1 MKCWDRK
8 LGDDTYYSKENFKI
22 IFDFNVNDNNNK
34 LPIVFG
40 ILDNINAVMAGGGID
55 IQIIQIGD
63 VDIEGLNY
71 EDVMLLFKLLRD
83 EREFLKLKEELKQK
97 D

>member
-1 MKCWDRK
+1 M
-8 LGDDTYYSKENFKI
+8 
-22 IFDFNVNDNNNK
+22 
-34 LPIVFG
+34 FG